1 MTVCRLRWCAGDGG
15 LFRRSHRIFGFA
27 YLGLARAWLA
37 GGLCLFDFDRF
48 LNVIGSNADR
58 RRKDRQVKAIAD
70 GFAALFLLIA
80 AFVALGSFTAAAAAI
95 VAVGPLTTI
104 ATVAPFIAI
113 ATFRSLATLR
123 PLATFRP
130 LATLRPLTAVITFIA
145 FRTLAPLRAVA
156 AFAPIMVTLRTAIFA
171 VIRIVGLGAV
181 FVTGFDV
188 AFFVAPITTFTIIAA
203 PFALRTTFFLPAA
216 VIGQYAE
223 IMVRELVIIFGLH
236 AVAIQLGIL
245 RQLFIFFEHL
255 RRIAT
260 CPVIDP
266 VLMVI
271 TVTVVALC
279 AIIAPAATAAGLP
292 VIHKD
297 LSVLI
302 KSSPVVGLVLNATAL
317 CGPPLVIDALG

>member
-27 YLGLARAWLA
+27 CLGLARAWLA

-58 RRKDRQVKAIAD
+58 RRQDRQVKAIAD

-80 AFVALGSFTAAAAAI
+80 AFVALGSFAAAAAAI

-123 PLATFRP
+123 PL
-130 LATLRPLTAVITFIA
+130 TAVIT

-216 VIGQYAE
+216 VICQHAE
-223 IMVRELVIIFGLH
+223 IMVCELVIIFGLH
-236 AVAIQLGIL
+236 AVAIQLCIL
-245 RQLFIFFEHL
+245 CQLFIFFEHL

-260 CPVIDP
+260 RPVVDP

-317 CGPPLVIDALG
+317 CGSPLVIDALG

>member
-1 MTVCRLRWCAGDGG
+1 MTVCRLSWCAGDGG
-15 LFRRSHRIFGFA
+15 LFRRGHRIFGFA
-27 YLGLARAWLA
+27 CLGLARAWLA

-104 ATVAPFIAI
+104 ATVAAFIAI

-123 PLATFRP
+123 SLATF
-130 LATLRPLTAVITFIA
+130 RPLTAVITFIA

-156 AFAPIMVTLRTAIFA
+156 AFAPIMVTLWTAIFA

-203 PFALRTTFFLPAA
+203 PFALRTAFFLPAA
-216 VIGQYAE
+216 VIGQHAE
-223 IMVRELVIIFGLH
+223 IMICELVIIFGLH

-260 CPVIDP
+260 RPVVDP

-317 CGPPLVIDALG
+317 CGSPLVIDALG

>member
-1 MTVCRLRWCAGDGG
+1 MTVCRLSWCAGDGG
-15 LFRRSHRIFGFA
+15 LFRRGHRIFGFA
-27 YLGLARAWLA
+27 CLGLARAWLA

-104 ATVAPFIAI
+104 ATVAAFIAI

-123 PLATFRP
+123 SLATF
-130 LATLRPLTAVITFIA
+130 RPLTAVITFIA

-156 AFAPIMVTLRTAIFA
+156 AFAPIMVTLWTAIFA

-188 AFFVAPITTFTIIAA
+188 AFFVAPINTFTIIAA
-203 PFALRTTFFLPAA
+203 PFALRTAFFLPAA
-216 VIGQYAE
+216 VIGQHAE
-223 IMVRELVIIFGLH
+223 IMICELVIIFGLH

-260 CPVIDP
+260 RPVVDP

-317 CGPPLVIDALG
+317 CGSPLVIDALG

>member
-27 YLGLARAWLA
+27 CLGLARAWLA
-37 GGLCLFDFDRF
+37 GGLCLFDFDLF
-48 LNVIGSNADR
+48 LNVIGSNANR
-58 RRKDRQVKAIAD
+58 RRQDRQVKAIAD
-70 GFAALFLLIA
+70 GFAAQFLLIA
-80 AFVALGSFTAAAAAI
+80 AFVALGSFTADAAAI

-104 ATVAPFIAI
+104 ATVAAFIAI

-123 PLATFRP
+123 PL
-130 LATLRPLTAVITFIA
+130 TAVITFVA

-223 IMVRELVIIFGLH
+223 IMVCELVIIFGLH

-245 RQLFIFFEHL
+245 RQLFVFFEHL

-260 CPVIDP
+260 RPVVDP

-317 CGPPLVIDALG
+317 CGSPLVIDALG

>member
-1 MTVCRLRWCAGDGG
+1 MTVCRLRWSAGDGG

-27 YLGLARAWLA
+27 CLGLARAWLA

-58 RRKDRQVKAIAD
+58 RRQDRQVKAIAD

-104 ATVAPFIAI
+104 ATVAAFIAI

-123 PLATFRP
+123 SLATF
-130 LATLRPLTAVITFIA
+130 RPLTAVITFIA

-171 VIRIVGLGAV
+171 VLGIVVLCAV
-181 FVTGFDV
+181 FVTGFCV

-223 IMVRELVIIFGLH
+223 IMVCELVIIFGLH

-260 CPVIDP
+260 RPVVDP

>member
-1 MTVCRLRWCAGDGG
+1 MTVCRLSWCAGDGG
-15 LFRRSHRIFGFA
+15 LFRRGHRIFGFA
-27 YLGLARAWLA
+27 CLGLARAWLA

-104 ATVAPFIAI
+104 ATVAAFIAI

-123 PLATFRP
+123 SLATF
-130 LATLRPLTAVITFIA
+130 RPLTAVITFIA

-156 AFAPIMVTLRTAIFA
+156 AFAPIMVTLWTAIFA

-203 PFALRTTFFLPAA
+203 PFALRTAFFLPAA
-216 VIGQYAE
+216 VIGQHAE
-223 IMVRELVIIFGLH
+223 IMVCELVIIFGLH

-260 CPVIDP
+260 RPVVDP

-317 CGPPLVIDALG
+317 CGSPLVIDALG